1 MKINLT
7 KTFKNC
13 VAAVPSCAMIVGGGL
28 MAVDGMRYGR
38 VDVAAGGA
46 ALCGIGMELFGLY
59 KNNNRILGIFNHN
72 SEGFWSAPG
81 NRMATLGL
89 TACAFLGGGELPYL
103 MERYDKNLADIMS
116 IDAWKEMANDPAI
129 YKVAANFTVFPLAS
143 VLDFKKVEDFAVKHK
158 LKTPHRM
165 LQTGLLLS
173 GAYMILRFGELGK
186 IFSARAFGRMNVAAG
201 FVRLGQLS
209 ETGAGA
215 PKPDVVARDLN

>member
-1 MKINLT
+1 
-7 KTFKNC
+7 
-13 VAAVPSCAMIVGGGL
+13 
-28 MAVDGMRYGR
+28 
-38 VDVAAGGA
+38 
-46 ALCGIGMELFGLY
+46 
-59 KNNNRILGIFNHN
+59 
-72 SEGFWSAPG
+72 
-81 NRMATLGL
+81 
-89 TACAFLGGGELPYL
+89 

-215 PKPDVVARDLN
+215 PKPDVVARLKLTLARVTLRFARTRALFSLHPNQPLHIACPARPDPETCRGGGGF